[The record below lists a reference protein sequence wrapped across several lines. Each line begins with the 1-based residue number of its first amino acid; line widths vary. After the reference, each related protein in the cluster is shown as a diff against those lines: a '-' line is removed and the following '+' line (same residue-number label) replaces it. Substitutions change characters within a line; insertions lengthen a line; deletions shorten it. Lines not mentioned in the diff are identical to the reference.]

1 MRSQNLLV
9 KYGLLDD
16 KEKGI
21 NKCFRVA
28 KPEGR
33 IGLSEATYI
42 TTSPESVRYV
52 SRTYGVK
59 EILTSNEWRELLINA
74 ELKDMVKIHKVYTFA
89 LEVQLSEGLLKKH

>member
-74 ELKDMVKIHKVYTFA
+74 ELKDMVKIHNTFA